1 MVSDY
6 FFVLIYIGGFGL
18 SDLLIKKYKLSIENQ
33 LYYFII
39 ILVVGIMGVLW
50 GKNVEM
56 IRTVNLSQ
64 SEWRKK
70 NFNQSKWRK

>member
-64 SEWRKK
+64 SE
-70 NFNQSKWRK
+70 